1 MPNYC
6 PCKRC
11 RPRGMSFEEAM
22 SQAVKYG
29 RIKNL
34 SEERIAEIEA
44 AKKARLESLKKYR
57 KSS

>member
-11 RPRGMSFEEAM
+11 RPRGMSFKQAM
-22 SQAVKYG
+22 SEAVRLG

-34 SEERIAEIEA
+34 SEERIAELEA
-44 AKKARLESLKKYR
+44 AKKARLEALQKYR